1 MRTVIAKLDVDEDM
15 LFDIGYEGIIDG
27 LEKEFGWLS
36 PSGINLEEAFIS
48 DEDDEVEFGRYINYV
63 VQWAFKHA
71 MDDPPAAGRISLRC
85 GGPPRRKGCS

>member
-71 MDDPPAAGRISLRC
+71 MDESEGDNTLLSFAEWK
-85 GGPPRRKGCS
+85 KGACVV

>member
-48 DEDDEVEFGRYINYV
+48 DEDDEVEFGRYINYAV
-63 VQWAFKHA
+63 RWAFKHA
-71 MDDPPAAGRISLRC
+71 MDESEGDDMLLNFAEWKKGAC
-85 GGPPRRKGCS
+85 GL

>member
-1 MRTVIAKLDVDEDM
+1 MRKVIAKLDVDEDI
-15 LFDIGYEGIIDG
+15 LFDIGYKGTIDG

-63 VQWAFKHA
+63 VRWAFKHA
-71 MDDPPAAGRISLRC
+71 MDESEGDDMLLSFAEWK
-85 GGPPRRKGCS
+85 KGACVV

>member
-1 MRTVIAKLDVDEDM
+1 MRTVIAKLDVDEDI

-48 DEDDEVEFGRYINYV
+48 DEDDEVDINYV
-63 VQWAFKHA
+63 VRWAFKHA
-71 MDDPPAAGRISLRC
+71 MDESVGDDMLLNFAEWKKGAC
-85 GGPPRRKGCS
+85 GL